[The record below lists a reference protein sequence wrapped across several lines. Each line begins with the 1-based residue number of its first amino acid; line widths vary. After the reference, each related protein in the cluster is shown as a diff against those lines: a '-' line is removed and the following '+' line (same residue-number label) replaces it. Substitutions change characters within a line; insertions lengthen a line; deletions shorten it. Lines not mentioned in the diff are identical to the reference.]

1 MTPAELKE
9 FHKEATKKRNSG
21 YTRISI
27 GYKEFLLP
35 HAAGV
40 QVLQAMEHAEILDSG
55 YSSQPYKVLPLHDEV
70 KFQPISEETY
80 TAMKLSHFMGITLDD
95 ALAALT
101 KRHT

>member
-9 FHKEATKKRNSG
+9 FHKEAIKKRNPG
-21 YTRISI
+21 YIRISI

-35 HAAGV
+35 YAAGI
-40 QVLQAMEHAEILDSG
+40 QILQAMEHAELLDAG
-55 YSSQPYKVLPLHDEV
+55 YATQPYKVLPLHDEV
-70 KFQPISEETY
+70 KCHPISEETY
-80 TAMKLSHFMGITLDD
+80 TAMKLSHFMGISFDD